1 MGQPASVQSPGGKGR
16 FIGSWSNCIIYSFFL
31 EKKNEIWNT
40 FTLFEK
46 WKVNLFFLSLI
57 SRVKSEM
64 KMPWNRDREW
74 KVKWKCLEIEI
85 EKWNRKKILENSR
98 ETRLLQVTGMY
109 FIYIHLSIVL
119 ELINWSSKR
128 TAFYPLIVTDLANL
142 FHCPSDV
149 SWGPTRRASDGR
161 AGTQGGTCK
170 YNMSVQFLIHHP
182 FKQDYKTIYRESIK
196 HFLVGRFWHIKHESW
211 IHSLRGDVVEGDS
224 IVAQSTKA
232 LVLVVKS
239 LTIKHQRWM

>member
-1 MGQPASVQSPGGKGR
+1 MSWTLPSYSLQPAWHYYSLALSLALWLDLSLRLSLSGSLPLCFWLSVQFSEINNKTK
-16 FIGSWSNCIIYSFFL
+16 FQIHQIHEMLHLYS
-31 EKKNEIWNT
+31 
-40 FTLFEK
+40 
-46 WKVNLFFLSLI
+46 
-57 SRVKSEM
+57 SEHCVGIVQL
-64 KMPWNRDREW
+64 KL
-74 KVKWKCLEIEI
+74 K
-85 EKWNRKKILENSR
+85 
-98 ETRLLQVTGMY
+98 ETT
-109 FIYIHLSIVL
+109 
-119 ELINWSSKR
+119 
-128 TAFYPLIVTDLANL
+128 FYPLNVTDLANL